1 MKRNII
7 LILVSVLVL
16 SCLFAFARTTTTDL
30 GLVKPNWDEESPEY
44 DILVDLNANTDIIE
58 AFANDPLE
66 FDTGTR
72 LEDRVN
78 VVLSTWTGVAS
89 VTTLGTITTG
99 VWQGTAIADA
109 YIPNDITIDL
119 ATLATT
125 ATTANAG
132 DAALNFFGMGVSAVT
147 DATTCT
153 DIEGDHLSITTGILN
168 VADNWYNA
176 IGDLPTAAVTTG
188 DTTHIPTSGGVFTF
202 CETTQNYALNS
213 ELHAAV
219 TLGTANG
226 LSLSTQALSLQL
238 ATTDQH
244 GALSDTDWDTFND
257 KQSALSFPLG
267 AGSGGT
273 GVANNV
279 AETLTIGGAGTYAL
293 TLTLTGTTDVTLPT
307 TGTLATT
314 SQLHTQN
321 TDTALGIQTQNIV
334 FEGTPDGWETTFV
347 ITDPTADNDITF
359 PNASLT
365 IYDWTADQGA
375 VNIHAGNYTDTNTV
389 YTGDTEIVVTGT
401 VLSIASTI
409 TRDTELHAEATVST
423 TNGLS
428 ISGQEISL
436 QVASTNTHGALTDTD
451 WNTFNSKQAGDT
463 ALTNLS
469 ALTYVSP
476 SLIKLT
482 ADDTYAV
489 RTLTEVKQDLD
500 LEIGTDVQAYSAN
513 AAFRTDKLS
522 VFAATTSAELA
533 GVVSDEIGAGKAR
546 FDTAV
551 TAKTTTAL
559 LTEAEAG
566 TILVSAAG
574 GAYTVTLP
582 TASGNTGL
590 TYHFIKTDANYTL
603 ITLAANGAQTF
614 NYESSTGAPVATYV
628 RLNTYCAEVTVV
640 SDGTNWQCI
649 NEKLGQVPKVYI
661 RISANQLNVPSAIA
675 TIINYDT
682 TVYDIGNNFN
692 EGTWIS
698 GNATATTASH
708 LIDTTNNPFTSLM
721 VGKYVKNTTD
731 NTYTTITAYNSTSD
745 VTVSDDIFAN
755 AEGYQINYARY
766 VAPVAGYYQGVVS
779 YRINPCVVGKIVDA
793 LVYKNSVGGEIS
805 ECITHTG
812 STQAITVSY
821 LFPQVKLD
829 KDDYLTVVCYHTFAV
844 NTSDIIADLDATY
857 FNVYLVSKD

>member
-7 LILVSVLVL
+7 LILVSVLIL
-16 SCLFAFARTTTTDL
+16 SYLFVFARTTTTDL
-30 GLVKPNWDEESPEY
+30 GLVKPNWDEEIPEY
-44 DILVDLNANTDIIE
+44 DILVDLNANSDIIE

-78 VVLSTWTGVAS
+78 VVLSTWTGVVSITTLGTVTTGVWQGTAIADAYIS
-89 VTTLGTITTG
+89 DTLTVTGYMQDGDINTFDKLNAWVTDQTLIHSGVTTLSSLVSIGTITTG

-109 YIPNDITIDL
+109 YIPNDITINL

-132 DAALNFFGMGVSAVT
+132 DAALNFFGVGVSAVT

-168 VADNWYNA
+168 VEDDWYNA

-213 ELHAAV
+213 ELH
-219 TLGTANG
+219 
-226 LSLSTQALSLQL
+226 
-238 ATTDQH
+238 
-244 GALSDTDWDTFND
+244 
-257 KQSALSFPLG
+257 
-267 AGSGGT
+267 
-273 GVANNV
+273 
-279 AETLTIGGAGTYAL
+279 
-293 TLTLTGTTDVTLPT
+293 
-307 TGTLATT
+307 
-314 SQLHTQN
+314 TQN

-347 ITDPTADNDITF
+347 ITDPTADNSITF

-365 IYDWTADQGA
+365 IYDWTADQDA
-375 VNIHAGNYTDTNTV
+375 VNIHAGNYTDTNTI

>member
-7 LILVSVLVL
+7 LILVSVLIL
-16 SCLFAFARTTTTDL
+16 SCLFVFARDTTTDL
-30 GLVKPNWDEESPEY
+30 GLVKPNWDEEIPEY
-44 DILVDLNANTDIIE
+44 DILVDLNANMDIIE

-109 YIPNDITIDL
+109 YIPNNITIDL

-132 DAALNFFGMGVSAVT
+132 DAALNFFGVGVSAVT

-168 VADNWYNA
+168 VADDWYNA

-213 ELHAAV
+213 ELH
-219 TLGTANG
+219 
-226 LSLSTQALSLQL
+226 
-238 ATTDQH
+238 
-244 GALSDTDWDTFND
+244 
-257 KQSALSFPLG
+257 
-267 AGSGGT
+267 
-273 GVANNV
+273 
-279 AETLTIGGAGTYAL
+279 
-293 TLTLTGTTDVTLPT
+293 
-307 TGTLATT
+307 
-314 SQLHTQN
+314 TQN

-347 ITDPTADNDITF
+347 ITDPTADNSITF
-359 PNASLT
+359 PDASLT

-375 VNIHAGNYTDTNTV
+375 VNIHAGNYTDTNTI

-436 QVASTNTHGALTDTD
+436 QAASTNTHGALTDTD

-482 ADDTYAV
+482 ADDTYVV

-522 VFAATTSAELA
+522 AFAATTSAELA
-533 GVVSDEIGAGKAR
+533 GVISDEIGAGKLR
-546 FDTAV
+546 FDTTV

-582 TASGNTGL
+582 TAAGNTGL

-603 ITLAANGAQTF
+603 ITLAANGAETF
-614 NYESSTGAPVATYV
+614 NYENSTSAPVATYA

-649 NEKLGQVPKVYI
+649 NERLGQVPIALVY
-661 RISANQLNVPSAIA
+661 RDAQLVNIPNAI
-675 TIINYDT
+675 IFYIPF
-682 TVYDIGNNFN
+682 TVENYDIGNNYN
-692 EGTWIS
+692 MGTWVS
-698 GNATATTASH
+698 GNATSTSANH
-708 LIDTTNNPFTSLM
+708 IVDTGGAFTNTM
-721 VGKYVKNTTD
+721 VGWEVKNTTD
-731 NTYTTITAYNSTSD
+731 NTYTYITAYNSATD
-745 VTVSDDIFAN
+745 VTVRDDIFVN
-755 AEGYQINYARY
+755 TEGYLIKYSKFVVPIAGKYNLQAKMTFYHAVADKGYNISIRVNQVSQVNDGRTISIITSAYIQCSGLLSLSAGDEIEVIGYADIG
-766 VAPVAGYYQGVVS
+766 VETVDLTAGMAYTWSLIQLIS
-779 YRINPCVVGKIVDA
+779 
-793 LVYKNSVGGEIS
+793 KN
-805 ECITHTG
+805 
-812 STQAITVSY
+812 
-821 LFPQVKLD
+821 
-829 KDDYLTVVCYHTFAV
+829 
-844 NTSDIIADLDATY
+844 
-857 FNVYLVSKD
+857 